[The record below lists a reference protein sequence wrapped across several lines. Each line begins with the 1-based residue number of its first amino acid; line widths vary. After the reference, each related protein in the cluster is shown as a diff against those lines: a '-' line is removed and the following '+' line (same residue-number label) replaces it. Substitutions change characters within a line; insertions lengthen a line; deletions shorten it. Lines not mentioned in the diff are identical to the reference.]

1 MKLDNLLKQI
11 NLLDNGLK
19 NEANKA
25 VNQLLTI
32 RNWLIGYYIVMYE
45 QNSDYRAKYGEKLL
59 QTLSEKLDRKGL
71 SYRNLKLFRQFYQT
85 FPEIGQLLTAQ
96 SSNLALPI
104 WQTVSALLENNFQ
117 TPDNEYINTLKT
129 ESEQFNNL
137 EQTDKLSAEFSEE
150 AKLLSSK
157 MLQSL
162 SFSHITLLLPLDN
175 RLQRAFYAIEAIKGV
190 WSVSELK
197 RQINSLLFERSGL
210 SKNLNC

>member
-129 ESEQFNNL
+129 ESEQFNDL
-137 EQTDKLSAEFSEE
+137 EQTGKLSAEFSEE
-150 AKLLSSK
+150 AKLLSFK